1 MIIKSGAWVEINL
14 NNIGY
19 NLNEIKK
26 RLDENM
32 KVCCVVKANAY
43 GCGAVEVAK
52 YLQNNKVDFFAVAR
66 IEEALELRNNNIK
79 LPILCLGY
87 TDISMIK
94 EAIQKDIAITLYD
107 VKYAKAVNEIAKQ
120 LNKKTR
126 VHIKLDTG
134 MSRLGFLAEDAIEPI
149 KEINKLDNIY
159 IEGIYT
165 HFAKADEKDKTTTK
179 IQLSRYKKVIDSLEN
194 LNINIPIKH
203 VANSAAI
210 LDLENDLFNMVRQ
223 GIILYGYY
231 PSDEVKKDI
240 SLRPCLKLKSAV
252 TNVKILDENVGISYG
267 HVYKTSEKCKIVT
280 VSIGY
285 ADGFNRNQHNISLR
299 PCLKLKSAVT
309 NVKILDENVGISYG
323 HVYKTSEKCKIVTVS
338 IGYADGFNRNQH
350 NPKVSIKGRVLD
362 VVGRICMDQCMV
374 KAPLDMDIE
383 IGDEVITMDNDIKE
397 LSAEE
402 CAKRNKTI
410 NYEVLCMI
418 NRRVTRV
425 YKDNDKE
432 YSVNYLLK

>member
-285 ADGFNRNQHNISLR
+285 ADGFNRNQHN
-299 PCLKLKSAVT
+299 
-309 NVKILDENVGISYG
+309 
-323 HVYKTSEKCKIVTVS
+323 
-338 IGYADGFNRNQH
+338 
-350 NPKVSIKGRVLD
+350 PKVSIKGRVLD